1 MKYVLADL
9 VRVRVLRRDRVEREL
24 LKAKEHLA
32 EMEKMV
38 PIREKELE
46 DYEKWVDQEI
56 DRQYAELLRQA
67 VRKGSVDD
75 LKENIRIMRSKTPEY
90 VKRVQDAKNDVKKAE
105 EELEAKRKEMEQAH
119 RNLEK
124 LYAHRE
130 EWTAEQLKLDE
141 FNSDKELEE
150 AVRQKSV

>member
-1 MKYVLADL
+1 
-9 VRVRVLRRDRVEREL
+9 VEREL

-32 EMEKMV
+32 EMQKIV
-38 PIREKELE
+38 PIREKELK

-56 DRQYAELLRQA
+56 DRQYDELLRKT

-75 LKENIRIMRSKTPEY
+75 LKENIRLMRSKTPEY
-90 VKRVQDAKNDVKKAE
+90 VKRVQDAKEDVKKAE

-119 RNLEK
+119 RDLEK
-124 LYAHRE
+124 LHAHRD
-130 EWTAEQLKLDE
+130 EWMDEQRKLDE

-150 AVRQKSV
+150 SVRQKSADSVHDFDCKTAIA